1 MVLYDGLKEDCGVT
15 MVFCIH
21 PDRRFAHAARATP
34 GPPGLSSSALRLTAC
49 AMERRRRATISVQC
63 EVEGLEL
70 KLELSEGEA
79 EGAEP
84 WSGAQKR
91 ASEAFRC
98 RSLWAR
104 LCATSGGNRL
114 WLGTCRS
121 RACHQRRGG
130 LFSIDL
136 R

>member
-70 KLELSEGEA
+70 KLELSEGET

-84 WSGAQKR
+84 WSGALL
-91 ASEAFRC
+91 
-98 RSLWAR
+98 SL
-104 LCATSGGNRL
+104 GGFPVPLPVGQTVRYL
-114 WLGTCRS
+114 WGQQAVVGNLQVTGVPPAPHEDAEVCF
-121 RACHQRRGG
+121 
-130 LFSIDL
+130 L
-136 R
+136 